1 MKQHKIIA
9 YITGSEIAKDMDLS
23 QVTHVNYAFGW
34 VTENQIQ
41 VAHPEALSKLRE
53 VSKRQNVKLLLSL
66 QQRGDLWF
74 CQRSKTAEGRKLMA
88 QQARTLLDLYDLD
101 GIDVDW
107 EYPGI
112 NIATGEHTCDT
123 CITDFVD
130 LLKELRDVL
139 PDKLLTFACPA
150 VPDLWQY
157 TDYERA
163 TPLLDYINVMGYDYN
178 WSTLGSS
185 HQSNLYPGTVGMGDH
200 EQCGDRAIKQLM
212 LRGVPA
218 EKLNLGVPFYGYVSG
233 KGASGFLQHGQI
245 EKLLASGECQY
256 GFDEGAKQSYLIKD
270 GEFYC
275 CYDSPETIAAKG
287 AYVKTNGLGGI
298 MYWTYNQDDEKGT
311 LRKAVYEALR

>member
-1 MKQHKIIA
+1 MDQHKIIA
-9 YITGSEIAKDMDLS
+9 YITGSEIAENMDLS

-34 VTENQIQ
+34 VTENQIR

-66 QQRGDLWF
+66 QQRGGLWF
-74 CQRSKTAEGRKLMA
+74 CQRSKTAEGRKQLA
-88 QQARTLLDLYDLD
+88 QQARALLDLYDLD

-130 LLKELRDVL
+130 LLTELRNVL
-139 PDKLLTFACPA
+139 PDRLLTFACPA
-150 VPDLWQY
+150 VPDLWQH

-185 HQSNLYPGTVGMGDH
+185 HQSNLFLGTVGKGDH
-200 EQCGDRAIKQLM
+200 DQCGHLAVQQLIQ
-212 LRGVPA
+212 RGVPA

-233 KGASGFLQHGQI
+233 KGASGFLTYGQI
-245 EKLLASGECQY
+245 EELMASGECQY
-256 GFDEGAKQSYLIKD
+256 GFDEGAQQSYLVKE
-270 GEFYC
+270 GAFYC
-275 CYDSPETIAAKG
+275 CYDSPQTIAAKG
-287 AYVKTNGLGGI
+287 DYVKENGLGGI
-298 MYWTYNQDDEKGT
+298 MYWTYNQDDEAGT
-311 LRKAVYEALR
+311 LRKAVFEALQ

>member
-1 MKQHKIIA
+1 LYKKIA
-9 YITGSEIAKDMDLS
+9 YVTGADIAEDMDLS

-34 VTENQIQ
+34 VTEDQIQ
-41 VAHPEALSKLRE
+41 VAHPKALMILRE

-66 QQRGDLWF
+66 QQRGGLWF
-74 CQRSKTAEGRKLMA
+74 CLRSKTAEGRKLMA
-88 QQARTLLDLYDLD
+88 QQAKALLDQYGLD

-130 LLKELRDVL
+130 LLREMRSLL
-139 PDKLLTFACPA
+139 PNKLLTFACPA
-150 VPDLWQY
+150 VPDLWVH
-157 TDYERA
+157 TDYEKA
-163 TPLLDYINVMGYDYN
+163 APLLDYINVMGYDYN

-185 HQSNLYPGTVGMGDH
+185 HQSNLYPGTVGQGDYA
-200 EQCGDRAIKQLM
+200 QCSDLAIKQLM

-245 EKLLASGECQY
+245 KELLESGECEY
-256 GFDEGAKQSYLIKD
+256 GFDEGEKQSDLIKD
-270 GEFYC
+270 RKFYC
-275 CYDSPETIAAKG
+275 CYDSPQTIAAKG
-287 AYVKTNGLGGI
+287 AYVKEMGLGGI

-311 LRKAVYEALR
+311 LRRAVFEALQ